1 LKRNQAIKV
10 FKRLSGSVL
19 VQLKN
24 SGLFKQQV
32 FIDGQWL
39 EAEQNKS
46 FAVINPATGETIA
59 HVPSVSEQQVVKAV
73 EAADQALQ
81 SWKQTT
87 AKERSILLKK
97 WYQLMIEHQEDLAII
112 LSTEQ
117 GKPMTESRGEI
128 LYGASFIEWFAEEA
142 KRTYGDVIPHDKQG
156 RRLLVIRQPVGVV
169 AAITPWNFPNAMI
182 TRKVGPALA
191 AGCTVVIKP
200 ASETPLSALA
210 LAALAEEA
218 GIPKGVINVV
228 TGSAREIG
236 GILTQHP
243 LVRKVSFTGSTAI
256 GKLLMQQCSS
266 TMKKISME
274 LGGNAPF
281 IVFEDADLDKAVEGA
296 IASKFRNSG
305 QTCVCTNRILVQNS
319 IYDTFVEKLAAA
331 VAKLKVAPAFEPGA
345 EQGPLINEKAVEKV
359 QQHIDDATS
368 KGAKVIYGGQRHQ
381 LGQTFFEPTVLTDV
395 TPDMQVAQDETFGP
409 LAPVFRFTEEAE
421 AIRMANDT
429 EFGLA
434 SYIYTQNLSRAWRV
448 SEALEYGMVGIN
460 EGLISTEVAPFG
472 GIKESGCG
480 REGSKYGIEDYQEL
494 KYLCMGI

>member
-1 LKRNQAIKV
+1 M
-10 FKRLSGSVL
+10 
-19 VQLKN
+19 QLKN

-210 LAALAEEA
+210 LVALAEEA

-256 GKLLMQQCSS
+256 GKLLMQQCSL